1 MTTTKPAPED
11 VLTPLMEITWQFSY
25 ESDSEKLRNLYSKA
39 KKLQWDAE
47 VNIDWSQPIDPSRPL
62 IDEDRFGMNQLPF
75 VAKLSQSTQDA
86 LRAHIAAYQL
96 SQFMHGEQGA
106 LMTAAALTH
115 AVPDY
120 EGKLY
125 AATQTMDEARHVEVY
140 ERYIHKLAIV
150 YPMSKGLRAL
160 IDKTLSA
167 GSWLKI
173 AIGMNMVIEG
183 LALAAFQNMRRA
195 TGCPL
200 LREILEGVLR
210 DEARHVAFGGTYV
223 AQAVATLHPDELE
236 DLADFACDVVIAMRG
251 MRGRDGQGG
260 FAPDPGFVQVL
271 GAVGIDPMDF
281 VKGVM
286 EARAAGV
293 RVQPPDDQVHG
304 LRDVMMPALIRAG
317 VVTPRARE
325 RYTQAGIKINA
336 DTRILQSLEGV
347 A

>member
-1 MTTTKPAPED
+1 MTQTKPNPED

-25 ESDSEKLRNLYSKA
+25 ETDSERLRALYSKA

-47 VNIDWSQPIDPSRPL
+47 TAIDWSQPIDPSRPL

-75 VAKLSQSTQDA
+75 IAKLSQSTQDT

-167 GSWLKI
+167 GSWIKI

-183 LALAAFQNMRRA
+183 LALGAFQNMRRA
-195 TGCPL
+195 TSCNL
-200 LREILEGVLR
+200 LRQILEGVLR

-223 AQAVATLHPDELE
+223 AQAVAQLHPDERE
-236 DLADFACDVVIAMRG
+236 ELADFACDVVLAMRG

-260 FAPDPGFVQVL
+260 FTPDPGFAQVL
-271 GAVGIDPMDF
+271 STVGIDPMDF
-281 VKGVM
+281 VRGVM
-286 EARAAGV
+286 EARAQGV
-293 RVQPPDDQVHG
+293 RVQPPDDQVHAF
-304 LRDVMMPALIRAG
+304 RDLMMPALVRAG

-325 RYTQAGIKINA
+325 RYAEIGIKVHEDMSVLRA
-336 DTRILQSLEGV
+336 MEG